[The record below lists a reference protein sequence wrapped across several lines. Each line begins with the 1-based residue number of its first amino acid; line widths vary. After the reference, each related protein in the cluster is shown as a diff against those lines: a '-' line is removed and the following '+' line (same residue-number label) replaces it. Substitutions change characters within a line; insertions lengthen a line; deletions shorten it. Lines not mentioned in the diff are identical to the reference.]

1 MAKIRRRQ
9 MPSSVVKGL
18 SALQLESG
26 LLVLLLLRI
35 TGVQTSLVAAN
46 MRVCSWRTSTEHTC
60 KYVHKTNR
68 YFRRSRATSSITSC
82 PYSNVTPPAVLPTLV
97 HSHRNSKSAGLA
109 NAHMDSQKLDAILC
123 KPCSYYGSASVPKWQ
138 FQSI

>member
-18 SALQLESG
+18 SALLLESG
-26 LLVLLLLRI
+26 PLVLLLLRI
-35 TGVQTSLVAAN
+35 TGVQTSRVAA

-82 PYSNVTPPAVLPTLV
+82 PYSNVTLPAVLPTLV

-109 NAHMDSQKLDAILC
+109 NAHMDSQKLDAILR